1 MTKHLLATSVAIAIC
16 ILDNGFCKDPDP
28 SWANQKGITAGTL
41 VKRSMSP
48 DGKLALFEFFYWDGD
63 TPDTAMT
70 SSGIGLA
77 PLDRS
82 KLLFDIGSRTKW
94 QTDKE
99 VPTFLTFL
107 WNPDSTLLAAHD
119 SLDKHSKLNVFRVTK
134 AGVTSLDIPDLL
146 KIASAKLG
154 IDSSTVS
161 ASGQL
166 PSRWIQARALEVTVR
181 MTSPRGKH
189 VTKLML
195 DFHDDGSVSAR

>member
-1 MTKHLLATSVAIAIC
+1 MKLLLTTLVAIAVC
-16 ILDNGFCKDPDP
+16 ILDNGFSKDPDP
-28 SWANQKGITAGTL
+28 SWVYQKGITAGTL
-41 VKRSMSP
+41 VKRSKSP

-82 KLLFDIGSRTKW
+82 KLLFDTGSRTKW
-94 QTDKE
+94 QTNKE
-99 VPTFLTFL
+99 VPSFLTFL
-107 WNPDSTLLAAHD
+107 WTPDSTLLATHD
-119 SLDKHSKLNVFRVTK
+119 SLDKHSKLNVFRVTT
-134 AGVTSLDIPDLL
+134 AGVTSLDIPGLL
-146 KIASAKLG
+146 KISSAKLG

-189 VTKLML
+189 VTKFIL

>member
-1 MTKHLLATSVAIAIC
+1 MKLLLTTLVAIAVC
-16 ILDNGFCKDPDP
+16 ILDNGFSKDPDP

-41 VKRSMSP
+41 VNRSKSP

-82 KLLFDIGSRTKW
+82 KLLFDTGSRTKW

-99 VPTFLTFL
+99 VPSFLTFL
-107 WNPDSTLLAAHD
+107 WNPDSTLLATHD
-119 SLDKHSKLNVFRVTK
+119 SLDKHSKLNVFRVTT

-146 KIASAKLG
+146 KISSAKLG

-189 VTKLML
+189 ATKFIL

>member
-1 MTKHLLATSVAIAIC
+1 MKLLLTTLVAIAIC
-16 ILDNGFCKDPDP
+16 TLNSGFCKDPDP
-28 SWANQKGITAGTL
+28 TWATPKGITAGTL
-41 VKRSMSP
+41 IKRSESP

-99 VPTFLTFL
+99 VPSFLTFL
-107 WNPDSTLLAAHD
+107 WNPDSTLLAVQD
-119 SLDKHSKLNVFRVTK
+119 SLDKHSKLSVFRVTK
-134 AGVTSLDIPDLL
+134 AGVTSLEIPDIL
-146 KIASAKLG
+146 KIASVKLG
-154 IDSSTVS
+154 INSSIVS

-181 MTSPRGKH
+181 MTFSRGKH
-189 VTKLML
+189 VTKIIL